1 MRPMPQKTIIAPSI
15 LAADFSRLG
24 HEVRTVSNADWIHID
39 VMDGHF
45 VPNLSFG
52 LPVAQSIVGL
62 TDKHLD
68 VHLMIEDP
76 ARWAPGYALDFDSV
90 TFHLEAVESVEAAV
104 ELAATL
110 RAEGTL
116 AGVAIKPGTSVE
128 PLLEHLSDF
137 DIVLVMSVEPGFGQK
152 FMPEVLDKVRALR
165 ERIDSEGLHTI
176 IEIDGGIVPKL
187 QVKAPLRAW
196 MPMSLALACSASPTQ
211 LNASPPFGQPSPRG
225 FKRCYLIFHDAT
237 RLSWSVF
244 GRASPNPPVGA
255 VILDSDGEVA
265 GRGATEP
272 AGGRHAEIV
281 ALDEAGTRARGGRAI
296 VTLEPC
302 NHTGRTEPCTQALLA
317 AGIVRVDYL
326 FADPFELASGGA
338 NSLASAGVEVH
349 GPYLPHPSQA
359 APCTPVQGVE
369 AWLRG
374 VKIKDLM

>member
-137 DIVLVMSVEPGFGQK
+137 DIVLAMSVEPGFGGQK

-176 IEIDGGIVPKL
+176 IEIDGGIGPET
-187 QVKAPLRAW
+187 A
-196 MPMSLALACSASPTQ
+196 SESA
-211 LNASPPFGQPSPRG
+211 AAGV
-225 FKRCYLIFHDAT
+225 DAYVAG
-237 RLSWSVF
+237 SSVF
-244 GRASPNPPVGA
+244 GKPDPVER
-255 VILDSDGEVA
+255 I
-265 GRGATEP
+265 T
-272 AGGRHAEIV
+272 
-281 ALDEAGTRARGGRAI
+281 AI
-296 VTLEPC
+296 
-302 NHTGRTEPCTQALLA
+302 R
-317 AGIVRVDYL
+317 
-326 FADPFELASGGA
+326 
-338 NSLASAGVEVH
+338 SAITSR
-349 GPYLPHPSQA
+349 L
-359 APCTPVQGVE
+359 
-369 AWLRG
+369 
-374 VKIKDLM
+374 